1 VLKSAVKKY
10 YIYPRRQNKLNEVD
24 RVSSSSGK
32 FPRRHKE
39 SVLSAVSVGFF
50 LILVGV
56 LFVLNPDL
64 PQKIIEFARPESF
77 ELRTVTS
84 SWNVSLPIPL
94 HPRDHLLIY
103 QTVEQFCLVW
113 AVFHVAILA
122 LRFILNSKVRR
133 MAEGLGDTVF
143 WFGAA
148 YLVQTLL
155 VDKTQWFEFWAG
167 ILTLIGVSL
176 IARGVFLAAAWKTHR
191 V

>member
-1 VLKSAVKKY
+1 M
-10 YIYPRRQNKLNEVD
+10 
-24 RVSSSSGK
+24 SSSSGG

-39 SVLSAVSVGFF
+39 GVLSAVSVGFF
-50 LILVGV
+50 LILVGM

-77 ELRTVTS
+77 ELRMVTS

-113 AVFHVAILA
+113 AVFHGALLA
-122 LRFILNSKVRR
+122 LRFIFDSKVRR